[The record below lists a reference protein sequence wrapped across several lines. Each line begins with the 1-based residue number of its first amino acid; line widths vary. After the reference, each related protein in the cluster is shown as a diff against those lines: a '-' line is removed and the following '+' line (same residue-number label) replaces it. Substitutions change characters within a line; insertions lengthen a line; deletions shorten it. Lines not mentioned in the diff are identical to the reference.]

1 MLKKAISCEAAIAK
15 RDGKAGRWHNEGMAR
30 LDPTSLQLFIAVVE
44 EGTIAAAAEREHI
57 AAAAVSKRISELE
70 AHLRTQLLTRTNKG
84 IEPTNAGLALLALA
98 RRALHELEEISVQM
112 QEYASGMRGHV
123 RVFANIS
130 AITQFLPA
138 EIKSFLAEYPQI
150 QVHLEEKISTAVT
163 KAVAENAADIGIF
176 VMQPH
181 GHQLEIFPYHED
193 KLVLI
198 TPREHPLAM
207 RKSLS
212 FADTL
217 DYDYVGL
224 HTGSTI
230 NLQLQNAASELGRRV
245 HFSIQVTSYDAL
257 CLMVDSGLGIGVLPE
272 GVARPYTKSLRLR
285 AIPLDEAW
293 CRRELQICVR
303 SFEALPIA
311 AKLLVNHLKRQ

>member
-1 MLKKAISCEAAIAK
+1 ML
-15 RDGKAGRWHNEGMAR
+15 R
-30 LDPTSLQLFIAVVE
+30 LDPISLQLFIAVLE

-70 AHLRTQLLTRTNKG
+70 SQLRTQLLNRTNKG
-84 IEPTNAGLALLALA
+84 IEPTAAGIALLGLA
-98 RRALHELEEISVQM
+98 RRALHELDDISVQM

-123 RVFANIS
+123 RIFANIS

-150 QVHLEEKISTAVT
+150 QVNLEEKISTAVT

-176 VMQPH
+176 IMQPH
-181 GHQLEIFPYHED
+181 GHQLEVFPYHED

-198 TPREHPLAM
+198 TPADHPLAM
-207 RKSLS
+207 RKAIS

-217 DYDYVGL
+217 VYDYVGL

-230 NLQLQNAASELGRRV
+230 NLQLQNAASELGRLVR
-245 HFSIQVTSYDAL
+245 FSIQVTSYDAL
-257 CLMVDSGLGIGVLPE
+257 CMMVGSGLGIGILPE
-272 GVARPYTKSLRLR
+272 GVARTYTKTLRLR
-285 AIPLDEAW
+285 TITLNESW
-293 CRRELQICVR
+293 TKRELKICVR
-303 SFEALPIA
+303 SFDALPVA
-311 AKLLVNHLKRQ
+311 AKLLVNHLKRQSMAPSSPEKTHD

>member
-1 MLKKAISCEAAIAK
+1 ML
-15 RDGKAGRWHNEGMAR
+15 R
-30 LDPTSLQLFIAVVE
+30 LDPISLQLFIAVLE

-70 AHLRTQLLTRTNKG
+70 SQLRTQLLNRTNKG
-84 IEPTNAGLALLALA
+84 IEPTAAGIALLGLA
-98 RRALHELEEISVQM
+98 RRALHELDDISVQM

-123 RVFANIS
+123 RIFANIS

-150 QVHLEEKISTAVT
+150 QVNLEEKISTAVT

-176 VMQPH
+176 IMQPH
-181 GHQLEIFPYHED
+181 GHQLEVFPYHED

-198 TPREHPLAM
+198 TPADHPLAT
-207 RKSLS
+207 RKTIS

-217 DYDYVGL
+217 EYDYVGL

-230 NLQLQNAASELGRRV
+230 NLQLQNAASELGRLVR
-245 HFSIQVTSYDAL
+245 FSIQVTSYDAL
-257 CLMVDSGLGIGVLPE
+257 CLMVGSGLGIGILPE
-272 GVARPYTKSLRLR
+272 GVARTYTKTLRLR
-285 AIPLDEAW
+285 AIPLHEPWA
-293 CRRELQICVR
+293 RRELKICVR
-303 SFEALPIA
+303 AFDALPVA
-311 AKLLVNHLKRQ
+311 AKLLVNHLKRQSVAPSPPGNIHD

>member
-1 MLKKAISCEAAIAK
+1 
-15 RDGKAGRWHNEGMAR
+15 MAR

-70 AHLRTQLLTRTNKG
+70 AYLRTQLLTRTNKG
-84 IEPTNAGLALLALA
+84 IEPTTAGFALLALA
-98 RRALHELEEISVQM
+98 RRALHELDEVSIQM
-112 QEYASGMRGHV
+112 QEYASGVRGHV

-130 AITQFLPA
+130 AITQFLPG

-150 QVHLEEKISTAVT
+150 QVNLEEKISTAVT
-163 KAVAENAADIGIF
+163 KGVAENAADIGIF

-181 GHQLEIFPYHED
+181 GQQLEVFPYHED
-193 KLVLI
+193 RLVLI
-198 TPREHPLAM
+198 TPVDHALASRE
-207 RKSLS
+207 SVS

-230 NLQLQNAASELGRRV
+230 NLQLQNAAGESGKRV
-245 HFSIQVTSYDAL
+245 RFSIQVTSYDAL
-257 CLMVDSGLGIGVLPE
+257 CLMVNSGLGIGVLPE
-272 GVARPYTKSLRLR
+272 GVAKTYVKTLGLR
-285 AIPLDEAW
+285 ALSLTDPWA
-293 CRRELQICVR
+293 RRELKICVR
-303 SFEALPIA
+303 TFDALPIA
-311 AKLLVNHLKRQ
+311 AKLLVNHLKQQ

>member
-1 MLKKAISCEAAIAK
+1 MQ
-15 RDGKAGRWHNEGMAR
+15 R
-30 LDPTSLQLFIAVVE
+30 LDPLSLQLFIAVVE

-57 AAAAVSKRISELE
+57 AAAAISKRISEIE
-70 AHLRTQLLTRTNKG
+70 SQLRTQLLNRTNKG
-84 IEPTNAGLALLALA
+84 IEPTAAGIALLGLA
-98 RRALHELEEISVQM
+98 RRALHELDEVSVQM

-130 AITQFLPA
+130 AITQFLPG

-150 QVHLEEKISTAVT
+150 HVHLEEKISTAVT

-181 GHQLEIFPYHED
+181 AQQLEIFPYHED

-198 TPREHPLAM
+198 TPGNHPLAT

-230 NLQLQNAASELGRRV
+230 NLQLQNAASELGRHVR
-245 HFSIQVTSYDAL
+245 FSIQVTSYDAL
-257 CLMVDSGLGIGVLPE
+257 CLMVDSGLGIGILPE
-272 GVARPYTKSLRLR
+272 GVAKTYMKTLRLR
-285 AIPLDEAW
+285 TIPLAEPW
-293 CRRELQICVR
+293 TRRALKICVR
-303 SFEALPIA
+303 SFDALPVA
-311 AKLLVNHLKRQ
+311 ARLLVNHLKQQ